1 MRLALVFVI
10 GCFGACSGTAA
21 PKDPYAGGT
30 CDSHWQ
36 ANGFTDC
43 EAGCAD
49 SAMVLEAK
57 GSACAAM
64 TETGSAFSCI
74 ATQEFGSAVGCCV
87 SDKPRL
93 YFAECQ

>member
-1 MRLALVFVI
+1 MRLALVFLI
-10 GCFGACSGTAA
+10 ACTSTPAA
-21 PKDPYAGGT
+21 PKDPYAAGM

-43 EAGCAD
+43 EAGCSD
-49 SAMVLEAK
+49 SAQVLEAK
-57 GSACAAM
+57 GSACDAA
-64 TETGSAFSCI
+64 TEAGSAFSCI
-74 ATQEFGSAVGCCV
+74 ATWEFGSAVGCCV